1 MSEPVKRRGMGGKD
15 VITVGIFSAIY
26 FVINFAFML
35 LGGIHPL
42 LWILMPGFI
51 ALFTGI
57 PYLMMCTKVQKV
69 GSVLLMGLITGL
81 IYYVTGQFTVVILV
95 SFVLACGLA
104 ELTRGL
110 THYRSMAG
118 NLVSFVLFS
127 VGMVG
132 SPLPIWLMREGFL
145 RQITEQGMPA
155 DYVNTLAALSSNVML
170 VVLFL
175 APVVGAV
182 IGGLIAR
189 AMFRKH
195 FEKAGLV

>member
-1 MSEPVKRRGMGGKD
+1 MSEPMKRRGMSGKD

-35 LGGIHPL
+35 LGGLHPL

-57 PYLMMCTKVQKV
+57 PYLMMCAKVQKV

-104 ELTRGL
+104 ELSPGASPITGAWLETWYPLCCSRWAWWDLRCPSGSCGRTSCGRLRSRGCRR
-110 THYRSMAG
+110 TM
-118 NLVSFVLFS
+118 
-127 VGMVG
+127 
-132 SPLPIWLMREGFL
+132 
-145 RQITEQGMPA
+145 
-155 DYVNTLAALSSNVML
+155 
-170 VVLFL
+170 
-175 APVVGAV
+175 
-182 IGGLIAR
+182 
-189 AMFRKH
+189 
-195 FEKAGLV
+195 

>member
-1 MSEPVKRRGMGGKD
+1 MSEPVKGRGMSGKD

-35 LGGIHPL
+35 LGGLHPL

-57 PYLMMCTKVQKV
+57 PYLMMCAKVQKV

-81 IYYVTGQFTVVILV
+81 IYYV
-95 SFVLACGLA
+95 LACGLA
-104 ELTRGL
+104 EITRVI

-132 SPLPIWLMREGFL
+132 SPLPIWLMREDFL

-155 DYVNTLAALSSNVML
+155 DYVNTLAALSSNGML
-170 VVLFL
+170 IVLFL

-182 IGGLIAR
+182 IGGILAR

>member
-1 MSEPVKRRGMGGKD
+1 MSGSNSRRGMGGRD

-26 FVINFAFML
+26 FAINFAFML
-35 LGGIHPL
+35 LGGLHPL

-57 PYLMMCTKVQKV
+57 PHLMMCAKVQKV

-81 IYYVTGQFTVVILV
+81 IYFVTGQFTPVILV
-95 SFVLACGLA
+95 SFVIACGLG
-104 ELTRGL
+104 ELVRGC
-110 THYRSMAG
+110 THYTSIRG

-127 VGMVG
+127 LGMVG
-132 SPLPIWLMREGFL
+132 SPLPIWLMREDFL
-145 RQITEQGMPA
+145 RQITGTGDARRLCEHPGG
-155 DYVNTLAALSSNVML
+155 T
-170 VVLFL
+170 VVQLH
-175 APVVGAV
+175 AGGAV
-182 IGGLIAR
+182 PGPCCGRDHWRLYRR

>member
-1 MSEPVKRRGMGGKD
+1 MSEQSKSRAMGGKD

-35 LGGIHPL
+35 LGGLHPL

-57 PYLMMCTKVQKV
+57 PYLMMCAKVQKV

-81 IYYVTGQFTVVILV
+81 IYYVTGQFTIVILV
-95 SFVLACGLA
+95 TFVLACGLA
-104 ELTRGL
+104 ELTRGI
-110 THYRSMAG
+110 THYHSMAG

-132 SPLPIWLMREGFL
+132 SPLPIWLMREDFL
-145 RQITEQGMPA
+145 QQITEQGMPA
-155 DYVNTLAALSSNVML
+155 DYVNTLAALSSPGML

-175 APVVGAV
+175 APIVGAV
-182 IGGLIAR
+182 IGGLLAK

>member
-1 MSEPVKRRGMGGKD
+1 MRIKNKY
-15 VITVGIFSAIY
+15 I
-26 FVINFAFML
+26 
-35 LGGIHPL
+35 
-42 LWILMPGFI
+42 I

-57 PYLMMCTKVQKV
+57 PHLMMCAKVQKV

-81 IYYVTGQFTVVILV
+81 IYFVTGQFTPVILV
-95 SFVLACGLA
+95 SFVIACGLG
-104 ELTRGL
+104 ELVRGC
-110 THYRSMAG
+110 THYTSIRG

-127 VGMVG
+127 LGMVG
-132 SPLPIWLMREGFL
+132 SPLPIWLMREDFL

-155 DYVNTLAALSSNVML
+155 DYVNTLAALSSSSML

-175 APVVGAV
+175 APVVGAI
-182 IGGLIAR
+182 IGGFIAR

>member
-1 MSEPVKRRGMGGKD
+1 MSEPIKRRGMSGKD

-35 LGGIHPL
+35 LGGLHPL

-57 PYLMMCTKVQKV
+57 PYLMMCAKVQKV

-132 SPLPIWLMREGFL
+132 SPLPIWLMRDEFL
-145 RQITEQGMPA
+145 QRITEQGMPA

-175 APVVGAV
+175 APIVGAI
-182 IGGLIAR
+182 IGGFIAR

>member
-1 MSEPVKRRGMGGKD
+1 MSGSNSRRGMGGRD

-26 FVINFAFML
+26 FAINFAFML
-35 LGGIHPL
+35 LGGLHPL

-57 PYLMMCTKVQKV
+57 PHLMMCAKVQKV
-69 GSVLLMGLITGL
+69 GSVLLMGLSPADLLRHRPVHPGNPGLLCHCLRPGGTGPWL
-81 IYYVTGQFTVVILV
+81 YPLYQHPGKPC
-95 SFVLACGLA
+95 VLRPVLPGHGGLSA
-104 ELTRGL
+104 
-110 THYRSMAG
+110 A
-118 NLVSFVLFS
+118 
-127 VGMVG
+127 
-132 SPLPIWLMREGFL
+132 IWLMREDFL

-155 DYVNTLAALSSNVML
+155 DYVNTLAALSSSSML

-175 APVVGAV
+175 APVVGAI
-182 IGGLIAR
+182 IGGFIAR